1 MSRIVTWKPAA
12 AHAWAIPAPIVPA
25 PITAIRLTSSARIVT
40 TFAPNARTVH
50 RPLRAAGVRYAR
62 IPPAAMRGGPYA
74 AIALAVVSV
83 SFSAIFISWST
94 SPFITIALYRLAL
107 ASLILAPFALLDRR
121 RPMRGILRK
130 DALVM
135 IGVGAILATHF
146 TLWIGSLKIEGVSV
160 SVASSVI
167 LVTSHPLLVGV
178 LSHYV
183 LKERLNAWMALG
195 IALGFSGVIV
205 IAVADSTA
213 RSGNGIGDL
222 LAFTGGIAAGFYFL
236 AGRRLRQR
244 VPLLAYAFVVY
255 VSATG
260 VLFLYALGL
269 RESLL
274 PMGDWRTEIA
284 LFLAMAVIPQIG
296 GPTLYNW
303 SLRWVTAPVVSLSLV
318 GEPIGSSLLAWVLL
332 RQVPGVA
339 VAIGGAL
346 ALAGIYLT
354 VMGQG
359 AKTRSAIAARDVE

>member
-1 MSRIVTWKPAA
+1 
-12 AHAWAIPAPIVPA
+12 
-25 PITAIRLTSSARIVT
+25 
-40 TFAPNARTVH
+40 
-50 RPLRAAGVRYAR
+50 
-62 IPPAAMRGGPYA
+62 MRGGPYA

-107 ASLILAPFALLDRR
+107 ASLILAPFAFLDRR
-121 RPMRGILRK
+121 RPLRGILRK
-130 DALVM
+130 DALIM

-160 SVASSVI
+160 ASSVI

-183 LKERLNAWMALG
+183 LRERLNAWMALG
-195 IALGFSGVIV
+195 IALGFSGVVV

-213 RSGNGIGDL
+213 RSESGIGDL

-260 VLFLYALGL
+260 VLFLYTLGL

-274 PMGDWRTEIA
+274 PVGDWRTEFA

-296 GPTLYNW
+296 GHTLYNW

-318 GEPIGSSLLAWVLL
+318 GEPIGSSLLAWILL
-332 RQVPGVA
+332 SQVPGA
-339 VAIGGAL
+339 AIGIGGAL
-346 ALAGIYLT
+346 ALGGIYLT
-354 VMGQG
+354 VLGQG
-359 AKTRSAIAARDVE
+359 ARTQEAIAARDVE

>member
-1 MSRIVTWKPAA
+1 MRGRSIDLCGPQALDR
-12 AHAWAIPAPIVPA
+12 
-25 PITAIRLTSSARIVT
+25 
-40 TFAPNARTVH
+40 ART
-50 RPLRAAGVRYAR
+50 
-62 IPPAAMRGGPYA
+62 PPAAMRGGPYA

-121 RPMRGILRK
+121 RPLRGILRK

-178 LSHYV
+178 LSHYI
-183 LKERLNAWMALG
+183 LRERLNGWMALG
-195 IALGFSGVIV
+195 IALGFSGVVV

-213 RSGNGIGDL
+213 RSGSGIGDL

-269 RESLL
+269 RGSLL
-274 PMGDWRTEIA
+274 PVGGWRA
-284 LFLAMAVIPQIG
+284 GFAPFLSLAVVPQIRG
-296 GPTLYNW
+296 GHPLYN
-303 SLRWVTAPVVSLSLV
+303 R
-318 GEPIGSSLLAWVLL
+318 
-332 RQVPGVA
+332 R
-339 VAIGGAL
+339 
-346 ALAGIYLT
+346 
-354 VMGQG
+354 
-359 AKTRSAIAARDVE
+359 RR

>member
-1 MSRIVTWKPAA
+1 
-12 AHAWAIPAPIVPA
+12 
-25 PITAIRLTSSARIVT
+25 
-40 TFAPNARTVH
+40 
-50 RPLRAAGVRYAR
+50 
-62 IPPAAMRGGPYA
+62 MRGGPYA

-107 ASLILAPFALLDRR
+107 ASLILAPFAFLDRR
-121 RPMRGILRK
+121 RPLRGILRK

-183 LKERLNAWMALG
+183 LRERLNAWMAFG
-195 IALGFSGVIV
+195 IALGFSGVVV

-213 RSGNGIGDL
+213 KSGSGIGDL

-244 VPLLAYAFVVY
+244 IPLLAYAFVVY

-260 VLFLYALGL
+260 VLFLYTLGL

-274 PMGDWRTEIA
+274 PVGDWRTEIV

-296 GPTLYNW
+296 GHTPYNLGPPW
-303 SLRWVTAPVVSLSLV
+303 GPPPPGGPWPL
-318 GEPIGSSLLAWVLL
+318 GEPIRSDLLAV
-332 RQVPGVA
+332 
-339 VAIGGAL
+339 GAP
-346 ALAGIYLT
+346 
-354 VMGQG
+354 
-359 AKTRSAIAARDVE
+359 

>member
-1 MSRIVTWKPAA
+1 
-12 AHAWAIPAPIVPA
+12 
-25 PITAIRLTSSARIVT
+25 
-40 TFAPNARTVH
+40 
-50 RPLRAAGVRYAR
+50 
-62 IPPAAMRGGPYA
+62 MRGGPYA

-121 RPMRGILRK
+121 RPLRGISRR
-130 DALVM
+130 DALIM

-160 SVASSVI
+160 NVASSVI

-183 LKERLNAWMALG
+183 LRERLNAWMALG
-195 IALGFSGVIV
+195 IALGFSGVVV

-213 RSGNGIGDL
+213 RSGSGIGDL

-274 PMGDWRTEIA
+274 PVGDWRTELA

-296 GPTLYNW
+296 GHTLYNW

-359 AKTRSAIAARDVE
+359 AKTRSAIAVRDVE

>member
-1 MSRIVTWKPAA
+1 
-12 AHAWAIPAPIVPA
+12 
-25 PITAIRLTSSARIVT
+25 
-40 TFAPNARTVH
+40 
-50 RPLRAAGVRYAR
+50 
-62 IPPAAMRGGPYA
+62 MRGGPYA

-107 ASLILAPFALLDRR
+107 ASLILAPFAFLDRR
-121 RPMRGILRK
+121 RPLRGILRK

-195 IALGFSGVIV
+195 IALGFSGVVV

-213 RSGNGIGDL
+213 RSGSGIGDL

-274 PMGDWRTEIA
+274 PVGDWRTEFA

-296 GPTLYNW
+296 GHTLYNW

-318 GEPIGSSLLAWVLL
+318 GEPIGSSVLAWALL
-332 RQVPGVA
+332 GQVPGAA
-339 VAIGGAL
+339 VGIGGAL

-354 VMGQG
+354 AMGQG
-359 AKTRSAIAARDVE
+359 TRTREAIRSRDVG